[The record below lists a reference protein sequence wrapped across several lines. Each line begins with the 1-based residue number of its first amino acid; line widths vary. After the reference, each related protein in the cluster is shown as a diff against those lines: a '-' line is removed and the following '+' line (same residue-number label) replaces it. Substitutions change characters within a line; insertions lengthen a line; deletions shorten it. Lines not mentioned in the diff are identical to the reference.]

1 MSLTALLSSF
11 ARTRRVSKTGWKV
24 LTGKEKRDFNKGK
37 RSMKTG
43 HLDQYANFK
52 VVASMLPVY
61 KVPDLANFKLKPY
74 VAYQPSDVD
83 EYNRKQG
90 RNQGGE

>member
-11 ARTRRVSKTGWKV
+11 ARTRRVPRTGWKV

-37 RSMKTG
+37 RSMKVG
-43 HLDQYANFK
+43 HLDQYGNFK
-52 VVASMLPVY
+52 VVASMLPIY

-74 VAYQPSDVD
+74 VAYQKSDVD
-83 EYNRKQG
+83 EYNKRQG
-90 RNQGGE
+90 SK